1 MVFMNLTQHTDYSL
15 RVLIYLASTDKDLV
29 STSEISDAYRISNN
43 HLIKVVNRLGHLGYI
58 ELLRGRHGGMRL
70 AKKPAEINIADVV
83 AATEPSFNIVE
94 CFDAKGKCPIKSVCG
109 LISPLRAAKEAFINE
124 LKKYTL
130 EDATKD
136 IDYSS
141 YFYKNRPR

>member
-1 MVFMNLTQHTDYSL
+1 MNLTQQTDYSL
-15 RVLIYLASTDKDLV
+15 RVLIYLATTDKDLV
-29 STSEISDAYRISNN
+29 STSEISEAYRISNN

-70 AKKPAEINIADVV
+70 AKVPGQINIADVV
-83 AATEPSFNIVE
+83 EAIEPSFYIVE
-94 CFDAKGKCPIKSVCG
+94 CFDAKGRCPIKPVCG
-109 LISPLRAAKEAFINE
+109 LISPLRAAKDAFINE

-130 EDATKD
+130 EDAIKD

-141 YFYKNRPR
+141 YFYKQRKR